1 MLFMKA
7 ALYARISTN
16 EQRKESIDDQLREC
30 RELCRRHNF
39 SVVDEFG
46 DRGRSGNE
54 VNRPA
59 YQSLLRAAR
68 RREYDVIVSHEL
80 SRLWRSE
87 SEMHAIKEE
96 LEYLNVHVVTD
107 DGIDTRIVG
116 MDILIAV
123 KGAMAKQE
131 LRQIAH
137 RTHRALKGLALDGR
151 SAGGKCYGY
160 IAATKS
166 VSGKR
171 EIDEGQA
178 REVQRIFA
186 WYAAGKS
193 PRWIADQ
200 LNEEGISSPGS
211 NWHRTK
217 RRRDGKWLASA
228 IHGDPKRGS
237 GILNN
242 ELCIGRYVWNRR
254 RSRKKLRSGDRE
266 YLLRPVEEWITT
278 AHPELCIVSEDIWQK
293 VKARQRERAAHIGAR
308 VRRGL
313 SKHQAYA
320 TGAYPKYLLSGLL
333 QCGLCGSNLIVSGP
347 AQGYVCATRVNGG
360 LYACSNRL
368 RLPRVRLEYL
378 LLRWIHSI
386 LVGAGAEQ
394 CLLRAWRA
402 RSGGSSPATEYM
414 APLSDDGLHDLR
426 DEISNLVNA
435 IAHGAL
441 RSSPALADRL
451 AEVELK
457 LAAKAGGTA
466 VHGGAGEIRT
476 PRPLGFYEQFI
487 TTISARFQENPRET
501 RTMLSEVI
509 GGAVRLMPKEGMRE
523 LDVRCALSTTTFR
536 LAQISSTFVP
546 TRHPVNRGGEVW

>member
-1 MLFMKA
+1 MKA

-30 RELCRRHNF
+30 RELCRRHDFNVIEEF
-39 SVVDEFG
+39 S
-46 DRGRSGNE
+46 DRGQSGNE
-54 VNRPA
+54 VNRLG
-59 YQSLLRAAR
+59 YQRLLRAAR
-68 RREYDVIVSHEL
+68 HREFDVIVAHEL

-96 LEYLNVHVVTD
+96 LEYLNVDVVTD

-160 IAATKS
+160 IAASKS
-166 VSGKR
+166 ASGRR
-171 EIDEGQA
+171 EIDEAQA
-178 REVQRIFA
+178 REVRRIFA

-193 PRWIADQ
+193 PRWIAER
-200 LNEEGISSPGS
+200 LNEESVSSPGS
-211 NWHRTK
+211 DWRRTK
-217 RRRDGKWLASA
+217 RRRHGKWLASA

-242 ELCIGRYVWNRR
+242 ELYIGRYIWNRR

-266 YLLRPVEEWITT
+266 FLLRPSEEWIATS
-278 AHPELCIVSEDIWQK
+278 HPELCVVSEDVWHK

-313 SKHQAYA
+313 SKIQAYA

-360 LYACSNRL
+360 LHACSNRL

-378 LLRWIHSI
+378 LLRWIRSV
-386 LVGAGAEQ
+386 LAGAEAERW
-394 CLLRAWRA
+394 LLRACRA
-402 RSGGSSPATEYM
+402 RSGENSSGSEFIATLRE
-414 APLSDDGLHDLR
+414 DGLQELR
-426 DEISNLVNA
+426 NEISNLVNA
-435 IAHGAL
+435 IANGAL
-441 RSSPALADRL
+441 RFSPALADRL
-451 AEVELK
+451 AQAELK
-457 LAAKAGGTA
+457 LTAQAKSPAADGA
-466 VHGGAGEIRT
+466 VGAMRFL
-476 PRPLGFYEQFI
+476 RPPEFYEQFV
-487 TTISARFQENPRET
+487 TSISGRFQENSRET
-501 RTMLSEVI
+501 RTILGDLV
-509 GGAVRLMPKEGMRE
+509 GGAIRLMPKEDARE
-523 LDVRCALSTTTFR
+523 LGVSCAFGTTTFR
-536 LAQISSTFVP
+536 LAQLSSAFVLLGAQKIW
-546 TRHPVNRGGEVW
+546 TTM